1 MDWSGCK
8 WVESVPDRM
17 SGTPVLRN
25 TRVDADGLLHNFDD
39 GLSVEELIEEFGLAE
54 ESVRGMLEFA
64 HC

>member
-1 MDWSGCK
+1 
-8 WVESVPDRM
+8 M

-39 GLSVEELIEEFGLAE
+39 GLSVEELIEEFGLDE
-54 ESVRGMLEFA
+54 ESVRGVLEFA